1 MKRCPQCGRDYN
13 DPTLSFCL
21 DDGAALL
28 DGPASMDEP
37 RTAILPDG
45 VSTAESPTRTLDP
58 AEGGATKLYSEQS
71 GSPAPRRSK
80 IIPGIAGVVVVAA
93 LAIGGYWF
101 YIRESSRQIE
111 SIAVMPFV
119 NEGGNADVEYLSD
132 GMTESLISSL
142 TEIPNLSVKARSTV
156 FSYKGKEKSVKEIG
170 EELGVEAVL
179 LGRVAQRGDDLKLTL
194 ELVDTKTL
202 NSIWS
207 NVYNRKQVDLVS
219 LQSEIARDVAIKLKS
234 KLSGVEE
241 TKVTKTGTADPEAYQ
256 AYLKGRFFWNRRT
269 AENLK
274 KAIEQF
280 KIATDRDPNY
290 ALAFTGLADCYV
302 LMNFYAGTP
311 NAETVPQAKV
321 YAERAIAIDDSLG
334 ESHASLA
341 QVYRQSWQWKDS
353 EREFKRAIE
362 LNPNYAT
369 AYHWYSRLLRE
380 LGRVDESAEMIY
392 KAKELDPLSSVI
404 GVNISEILQIQNNY
418 DASVEYSLK
427 IIELDPDFPAAYRTL
442 GLSYLKLGRNAEG
455 VAALEKGAELRGRS
469 GLSLGS
475 LGYAYA
481 VAGRR
486 AEAAAIIKELEEK
499 VARNEG
505 SGRDIAAVYAGLGDK
520 DKAFEWMEKTFQR
533 KGDLGF
539 TRWEVP
545 WESLREDPRYDELL
559 KKMGLKD

>member
-21 DDGAALL
+21 DDGEALL

-37 RTAILPDG
+37 VTAILPDG
-45 VSTAESPTRTLDP
+45 ASTSESPTRTLDQ
-58 AEGGATKLYSEQS
+58 ADAKATKLS
-71 GSPAPRRSK
+71 GEEARKTAPRTGK
-80 IIPGIAGVVVVAA
+80 LIAGIAGVVVVALLA
-93 LAIGGYWF
+93 LGGYWF
-101 YIRESSRQIE
+101 YGGDSSKQIG

-119 NEGGNADVEYLSD
+119 NESGDKELEYLAD

-156 FSYKGKEKSVKEIG
+156 FYYKGKEKSVKEIG

-179 LGRVAQRGDDLKLTL
+179 LGRVAQRGEDLKLTL
-194 ELVDTKTL
+194 ELVDTETL

-207 NVYNRKQVDLVS
+207 NVYNRKQADLVS
-219 LQSEIARDVAIKLKS
+219 LQSEIARDVATKIKS

-256 AYLKGRFFWNRRT
+256 AYLKGRYFWNQRT
-269 AENLK
+269 TNNLN

-280 KIATDRDPNY
+280 KIATDRDPDY
-290 ALAFTGLADCYV
+290 ALAYTGLADCYV
-302 LMNFYAGTP
+302 LMNFYAGIP
-311 NAETVPQAKV
+311 NTETVPKAME
-321 YAERAIAIDDSLG
+321 YAERAIAIDDSSG

-341 QVYRQSWQWKDS
+341 QVYRQSWRWKDS

-380 LGRVDESAEMIY
+380 VGRFDESEAIIY

-404 GVNISEILQIQNNY
+404 AVNISEILQIKNDY
-418 DASVEYSLK
+418 KASVEYSLK

-442 GLSYLKLGRNAEG
+442 GLSYLKLGRKSEG
-455 VAALEKGAELRGRS
+455 VAALEKEAELRGRS
-469 GLSLGS
+469 GLSLGP

-481 VAGRR
+481 VTGRR
-486 AEAAAIIKELEEK
+486 AEATAIVKELEEK
-499 VARNEG
+499 FARNEA
-505 SGRDIAAVYAGLGDK
+505 SGRDVAAVYAGLGDK
-520 DKAFEWMEKTFQR
+520 DKAFEWLEKTFQR

-539 TRWEVP
+539 TRWEIP
-545 WESLREDPRYDELL
+545 WGSLHDDPRYKDLL
-559 KKMGLKD
+559 KRMGLPE